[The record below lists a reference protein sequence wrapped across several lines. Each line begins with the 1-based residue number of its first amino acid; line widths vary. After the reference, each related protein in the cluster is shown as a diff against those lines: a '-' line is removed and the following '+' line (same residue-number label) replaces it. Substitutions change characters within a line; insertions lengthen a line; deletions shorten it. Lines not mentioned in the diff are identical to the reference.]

1 MWSRGSTTEAAQL
14 TSKPGGTK
22 YTPRKP
28 SQQELGAPIDAS
40 TGKATGIR
48 LFSVAPPHM
57 RTFHMTWMAFFLAF
71 FGWFGI
77 APIMA
82 IVRDDLGLTKT
93 QVGNTV
99 IASVLVTI
107 AARLVVGWL
116 CDRIGPRQAY
126 AGLLIAGSI
135 PVMTIGL
142 ANSYETFLLFRLG
155 IGVIGA
161 AFVITQYY
169 TSMMFAPNVV
179 GTANATTA
187 GWGNLGGGVTQ
198 MAMPLVLAVIVGFGA
213 SEFMGWRLAMVV
225 PGVALLF
232 MGVAYWR
239 LTQDA
244 PLEQVHKS
252 LTNEPRASGEEDEG
266 AFLSAVKDHRV
277 WALFLIYG
285 ACFGIELTMH
295 NIAALYFHD
304 RFGLGIAMA
313 GLMSGMFGL
322 MNLFAQTLGGAFG
335 DKAGRIFGLKGR
347 TMFLGGVLLLEGIA
361 LITFSQMAVLPLAIL
376 SMLVFSLFVQ
386 MSEGATYSIV
396 PFVNKRA
403 LGAVAGIVGAGGNA
417 GAVGAGF
424 LFRMENLQTE
434 QALLLLGVCVIAV
447 SAAIFLVRFSP
458 KTEEEERREMDRALG
473 KGAPQRV
480 VMVPYL

>member
-1 MWSRGSTTEAAQL
+1 M
-14 TSKPGGTK
+14 TSKPNGSG
-22 YTPRKP
+22 YTPRKATP
-28 SQQELGAPIDAS
+28 QETGAPIDAD

-48 LFSVAPPHM
+48 LFSVAKPHM

-77 APIMA
+77 APMMA

-116 CDRIGPRQAY
+116 CDRTGPRRAY
-126 AGLLIAGSI
+126 AGLLIVGSI

-161 AFVITQYY
+161 SFVITQYH

-198 MAMPLVLAVIVGFGA
+198 MAMPLVLAVMVALGA
-213 SEFMGWRLAMVV
+213 SEFLGWRLAMVV

-244 PLEQVHKS
+244 PLEQGHKT
-252 LTNEPRASGEEDEG
+252 LANEPSASGEEGES

-313 GLMSGMFGL
+313 GLTAGLFGL
-322 MNLFAQTLGGAFG
+322 MNLFARTLGGAFG
-335 DKAGRIFGLKGR
+335 DKAGQVFGLKGR
-347 TMFLGGVLLLEGIA
+347 TMFWA
-361 LITFSQMAVLPLAIL
+361 AFSCWRGLP
-376 SMLVFSLFVQ
+376 SSR
-386 MSEGATYSIV
+386 SRKWRSCRW
-396 PFVNKRA
+396 P
-403 LGAVAGIVGAGGNA
+403 
-417 GAVGAGF
+417 
-424 LFRMENLQTE
+424 
-434 QALLLLGVCVIAV
+434 
-447 SAAIFLVRFSP
+447 FSP
-458 KTEEEERREMDRALG
+458 C
-473 KGAPQRV
+473 
-480 VMVPYL
+480 

>member
-1 MWSRGSTTEAAQL
+1 M
-14 TSKPGGTK
+14 
-22 YTPRKP
+22 
-28 SQQELGAPIDAS
+28 
-40 TGKATGIR
+40 
-48 LFSVAPPHM
+48 
-57 RTFHMTWMAFFLAF
+57 
-71 FGWFGI
+71 
-77 APIMA
+77 
-82 IVRDDLGLTKT
+82 RDDLGLTKT

-116 CDRIGPRQAY
+116 CDRIGPRRAY

-161 AFVITQYY
+161 SFVITQYH

-198 MAMPLVLAVIVGFGA
+198 MAMPLVLAVVVALGA
-213 SEFMGWRLAMVV
+213 SEFLGWRLAMVV

-244 PLEQVHKS
+244 PLEQGHKT
-252 LTNEPRASGEEDEG
+252 LANEPRASGEEGENP
-266 AFLSAVKDHRV
+266 FISAVKDHRV

-313 GLMSGMFGL
+313 GLTAGLFGL
-322 MNLFAQTLGGAFG
+322 MNLFARTLGGVFG
-335 DKAGRIFGLKGR
+335 DKAGQIFGLKGR
-347 TMFLGGVLLLEGIA
+347 TMFLGDVLLLEGIA
-361 LITFSQMAVLPLAIL
+361 LITFSQMAVLAAGHSLDAGVQPLRADVGRGHL
-376 SMLVFSLFVQ
+376 LH
-386 MSEGATYSIV
+386 
-396 PFVNKRA
+396 RA
-403 LGAVAGIVGAGGNA
+403 LRQQAGAGRGGGHRGRGRQRRSGGRRFPVQDGVPPNGA
-417 GAVGAGF
+417 GAAAPWCLRHRGVRCRLPCPLLAQDRGGGAAG
-424 LFRMENLQTE
+424 NGQ
-434 QALLLLGVCVIAV
+434 
-447 SAAIFLVRFSP
+447 SARQGRPTSAWSWSRICSP
-458 KTEEEERREMDRALG
+458 GRRR
-473 KGAPQRV
+473 Q
-480 VMVPYL
+480 